1 MIERSTTL
9 AGDTILYADDKN
21 PTYELTINPGG
32 IFLSDGKSEI
42 AVEIGENGAEGNY
55 QYITRIDELLDREVE
70 LIYHIAMYQ
79 YDSFIAECEYGESLE
94 EGEYEEQY

>member
-9 AGDTILYADDKN
+9 TGDTILYADDKD

-42 AVEIGENGAEGNY
+42 TVEIGENGIEGNH

-79 YDSFIAECEYGESLE
+79 YDQFLAESEYQDSLE
-94 EGEYEEQY
+94 EGEFEEHY